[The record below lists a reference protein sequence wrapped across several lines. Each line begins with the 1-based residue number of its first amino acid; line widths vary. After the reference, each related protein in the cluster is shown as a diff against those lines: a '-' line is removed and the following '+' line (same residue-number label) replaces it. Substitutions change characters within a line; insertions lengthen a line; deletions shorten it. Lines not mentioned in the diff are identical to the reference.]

1 MRTPARIR
9 ALVLAAGYGTRLGP
23 LTDSLPKPL
32 LPVRSKPVVEL
43 TLERLAAAGCEAI
56 ALNLHHLGGAIRD
69 RFGESFREVPLTYS
83 EEPEILG
90 TLGAFGPL
98 RDFFAPADAV
108 VLVNGDSLCRW
119 PIRRLIRRHARSG
132 AAATLLFASAAD
144 PARFG
149 GGVAVERKGRR
160 VVSFRPGPAD
170 PVAERQQG
178 IRRLVFAGAHV
189 FAPSLLERVGAGVSE
204 IVDDLYRP
212 LLAEGER
219 LQAVITGRPWYDLGT
234 PRRLRNATTAG
245 GAGPRP
251 VRVLRRNW
259 VAATARLGP
268 AVHLRRSVVEADAVV
283 GRGASLRRT
292 LLLPGA
298 RVGPGA
304 ILEGCVV
311 GWDAEV
317 PPDSRVRERL
327 ICRRTAGG
335 TVPEGSS
342 VVGEVVYSGLDP

>member
-1 MRTPARIR
+1 MRVR

-23 LTDSLPKPL
+23 LTDSRPKPL
-32 LPVRSKPVVEL
+32 LPVRGKPVVEL

-56 ALNLHHLGGAIRD
+56 ALNLHHLGGAIRERYGD
-69 RFGESFREVPLTYS
+69 SFREVPLTYS

-98 RDFFAPADAV
+98 RDFFAAADAV

-119 PIRRLIRRHARSG
+119 PLRRLIRRHAKGR
-132 AAATLLFASAAD
+132 AAATLLFAAAAD

-149 GGVAVERKGRR
+149 GGVAVERKGGRIL
-160 VVSFRPGPAD
+160 SFRAGPGD
-170 PVAERQQG
+170 PEAERRDG

-189 FAPSLLERVGAGVSE
+189 LAPSLLERVGEGFADV
-204 IVDDLYRP
+204 VANLYQP
-212 LLAEGER
+212 LLAEGQR

-234 PRRLRNATTAG
+234 PRRLRNAATTG
-245 GAGPRP
+245 GAGHRL
-251 VRVLRRNW
+251 VRLVRRNW
-259 VAATARLGP
+259 VAADARLAPG
-268 AVHLRRSVVEADAVV
+268 VRLRRSVVEADAVV

-292 LLLPGA
+292 VLLPGA

-304 ILEGCVV
+304 VLEGCVV
-311 GWDAEV
+311 GWDADV
-317 PPDSRVRERL
+317 PPESRVRERL

-335 TVPEGSS
+335 TVPDGSS

>member
-1 MRTPARIR
+1 MAPRIR

-32 LPVRSKPVVEL
+32 LPVRGKPVVEL

-69 RFGESFREVPLTYS
+69 RFGDRFREVPLTWS

-98 RDFFAPADAV
+98 REFFAPADAV

-119 PIRRLIRRHARSG
+119 PLGRMIRRHVKGG

-149 GGVAVERKGRR
+149 GGVAVARKGRR
-160 VVSFRPGPAD
+160 VLAFRPGPAD
-170 PVAERQQG
+170 PAAERQEG

-189 FAPSLLERVGAGVSE
+189 LDPKLVQRVGEGVSH
-204 IVDDLYRP
+204 IVEALYEP
-212 LLAEGER
+212 LLAEGAAIR
-219 LQAVITGRPWYDLGT
+219 AVVTGRPWYDLGT
-234 PRRLRNATTAG
+234 PRRLRNAATAG
-245 GAGPRP
+245 GAGPRIT
-251 VRVLRRNW
+251 RAFRRNW
-259 VAATARLGP
+259 VAATARVGP
-268 AVHLRRSVVEADAVV
+268 GVRLRRSVIEGEAVV

-292 LLLPGA
+292 LVLPGA
-298 RVGPGA
+298 RIGPGA
-304 ILEGCVV
+304 VLDGCVV
-311 GWDAEV
+311 GWDAQV
-317 PPDSRVRERL
+317 PPGSRVRERL
-327 ICRRTAGG
+327 VCPRIAGG

-342 VVGEVVYSGLDP
+342 VVGEMIYSGLDP

>member
-1 MRTPARIR
+1 MAPRIR

-23 LTDSLPKPL
+23 LTESLPKPL
-32 LPVRSKPVVEL
+32 LPVRGKPVVEL

-119 PIRRLIRRHARSG
+119 PIGRLLRRHAKCG

-149 GGVAVERKGRR
+149 GGVALARKSGRILA
-160 VVSFRPGPAD
+160 FRPGPTD
-170 PVAERQQG
+170 PAAERQEG

-189 FAPSLLERVGAGVSE
+189 LDPALLERVGEGASH
-204 IVDDLYRP
+204 IVEALYEP
-212 LLAEGER
+212 LLAAGAR
-219 LQAVITGRPWYDLGT
+219 LQAVVTGRPWYDLGT

-245 GAGPRP
+245 GAGPRL
-251 VRVLRRNW
+251 VRALRRNW
-259 VAATARLGP
+259 VAPAARLGP
-268 AVHLRRSVVEADAVV
+268 GVRLRRSVVEAEAVV
-283 GRGASLRRT
+283 GRDASLRRT
-292 LLLPGA
+292 LVLPGA
-298 RVGPGA
+298 RIGSGA
-304 ILEGCVV
+304 VLEGCVV
-311 GWDAEV
+311 GWDAEI
-317 PPDSRVRERL
+317 PPGSRVRERL
-327 ICRRTAGG
+327 VCRRTAGG

-342 VVGEVVYSGLDP
+342 VVGEVIYSALDP